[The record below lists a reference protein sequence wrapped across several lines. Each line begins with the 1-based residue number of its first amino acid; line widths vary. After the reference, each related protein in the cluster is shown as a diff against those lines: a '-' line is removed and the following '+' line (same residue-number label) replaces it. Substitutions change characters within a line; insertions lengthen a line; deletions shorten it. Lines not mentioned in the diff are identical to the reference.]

1 MARGPIASHPVIAA
15 EVYQGVIKGKPA
27 LENTARATF
36 YRALSTDPFFR
47 NMRKRGDLRVE
58 ATAAKGPGF
67 PKAKWHF
74 NEDGARRAANWLG
87 KRLAASGKNVGVKS
101 EAVGKSEPA
110 SVGTYLYRIC
120 HSFDVEPVFDGPTL
134 NVEGTIERL
143 AKAL

>member
-15 EVYQGVIKGKPA
+15 EVYQGVIKDKPA
-27 LENTARATF
+27 LKNTARATF

-58 ATAAKGPGF
+58 ATAARGPGF

-74 NEDGARRAANWLG
+74 SEDGARRAASWLD
-87 KRLAASGKNVGVKS
+87 KRLSTSSKNVAVKS
-101 EAVGKSEPA
+101 EPVGKSESA

-120 HSFDVEPVFDGPTL
+120 HSFNIEPVFDGPTL